1 MSESNSTPTTTAA
14 VSPMQV
20 VTKPK
25 RAPVPT
31 INQMSEV
38 ECSAA
43 SLGMVLA
50 HHGKWVALS
59 DLRTTLGISR
69 DGATALDIVKGA
81 EKYGL
86 KAAGAV
92 GGFDKLQGV
101 EVPAIIWIR
110 RSHFVVLEGAHDG
123 RFYINDPGSG
133 RYQFTAEQMEEQFSN
148 AVLWFSPGPDFKR
161 TGHQFRVVP
170 ALGAWMR
177 HSLRGTAFALIT
189 GLLVMVLGLA
199 LPPLSELIVNDYFTL
214 GNDNIVPTIVA
225 ALIAI
230 GLLRSGLAIMQFG
243 VLTRLQVKF
252 SLVGSAKFL
261 DHLLRMPLLFYMQ
274 RAAGDL
280 SQRVTY
286 NVGVAQLLA
295 TQLASAGIAI
305 VGLVGFVILLF
316 YYQWLIALLVVLLS
330 LINVAILQI
339 VLSRRR
345 SAQSLVTHAQND
357 LRGTTVSAVRS
368 IETIKSTGTED
379 DIFTSLSGQQSRY
392 ISAESRLVNAT
403 AVIGSAPTTLFA
415 LSSATILILGGALVI
430 AGDFTFGALLA
441 MQTIAININSPIQT
455 LMSTG
460 SQLQVITA
468 NLQSLDDVLKVDE
481 DPQLSAAGNTQPDK
495 PAGHLELKNV
505 TFGYSATRAPVI
517 NDLSLELKPGARVA
531 LVGVSGAGKSTI
543 GNLAAGLLRPWSGDV
558 LVDGK
563 SITDYQEGTL
573 SGVLAKVD
581 QTIVLFEGT
590 VKQNVTLWNDAIP
603 DEYVIAALQGAQILP
618 DVLARTGGINAHV
631 SEDGRNFSG
640 GQCQRLE
647 IARALATQP
656 RVMIL
661 DEATSALDTTSEA
674 LVDDAL
680 RASGLTCLI
689 IAHRLSTIRDSD
701 EIVVLGR
708 GGEVL
713 ERGTHQNL
721 LAAKGEYFKLVAEAG
736 DGGNVGA

>member
-1 MSESNSTPTTTAA
+1 MSQTSDGSAA
-14 VSPMQV
+14 APEVSPSPV
-20 VTKPK
+20 VTTPN
-25 RAPVPT
+25 RVPVPT
-31 INQMSEV
+31 INHMAEV

-43 SLGMVLA
+43 SLAMVLA
-50 HHGKWVALS
+50 HDGKWVPLS
-59 DLRTTLGISR
+59 DLRHTLGISR

-86 KAAGAV
+86 KSGGTI

-101 EVPAIIWIR
+101 AVPAIIWIR

-123 RFYINDPGSG
+123 KFYINDPGSG
-133 RYQFTAEQMEEQFSN
+133 RYKFNAQQMQEQFSD
-148 AVLWFSPGPDFKR
+148 AVLWFSPGPDFKK
-161 TGHQFRVVP
+161 TGHPFRVIP
-170 ALGAWMR
+170 ALGAWLR
-177 HSLRGTAFALIT
+177 HSLRGTIFAIIV
-189 GLLVMVLGLA
+189 GLLVMLLGLA
-199 LPPLSELIVNDYFTL
+199 LPPLSELIVNNYFTA
-214 GNDNIVPTIVA
+214 NDDTVVPTVIT

-230 GLLRSGLAIMQFG
+230 GLLRGGLAITQYG

-252 SLVGSAKFL
+252 SLVGSARFL
-261 DHLLRMPLLFYMQ
+261 DHLLRMPILFYMQ

-305 VGLVGFVILLF
+305 IGLLGFVILLF
-316 YYQWLIALLVVLLS
+316 HYQWMIALIVVLLS
-330 LINVAILQI
+330 LINVVILQV

-345 SAQSLVTHAQND
+345 SAQSLVTHAQNN

-379 DIFTSLSGQQSRY
+379 DIFTSLSGQQSQY
-392 ISAESRLVNAT
+392 ISAETRLVNAT
-403 AVIGSAPTTLFA
+403 AVVGSAPTTLFA
-415 LSSATILILGGALVI
+415 LSSATILIFGGALVI
-430 AGDFTFGALLA
+430 AGDFSFGALLA

-455 LMSTG
+455 LMATG

-468 NLQSLDDVLKVDE
+468 NLQSLDDVLKVSE
-481 DPQLSAAGNTQPDK
+481 DPQLTEAGNADPQE

-505 TFGYSATRAPVI
+505 TFGYSTTKAPVI
-517 NDLSLELKPGARVA
+517 ENFSLELKPGARVA

-543 GNLAAGLLRPWSGDV
+543 GNLAAGLLRPWGGEV

-563 SITDYQEGTL
+563 PITDYKEGAL
-573 SGVLAKVD
+573 AGVMAKVD
-581 QTIVLFEGT
+581 QDIILFEGT
-590 VKQNVTLWNDAIP
+590 VRQNITLWDEAVPDSYVVDAL
-603 DEYVIAALQGAQILP
+603 DAAQILP
-618 DVLARTGGINAHV
+618 DVLARTGGIKTRV

-647 IARALATQP
+647 IARALATKP
-656 RVMIL
+656 RIMIL

-674 LVDDAL
+674 NVDAAL
-680 RASGLTCLI
+680 RARGLTCLI

-701 EIVVLGR
+701 EIIVLGR
-708 GGEVL
+708 GGVVM
-713 ERGTHQNL
+713 ERGTHTEL
-721 LAAKGEYFKLVAEAG
+721 LEQHGEYYRLVGQAG
-736 DGGNVGA
+736 DGGNVGT